1 MTRGT
6 AEGEPVRIVIAMMSV
21 VAALA
26 LVSAAA
32 AAPAKTTQIDAVLTG
47 DGCGVTGLE
56 CGAGGGGSCICEL
69 AFWNFAGDANV
80 SRLGRLD
87 VAGAFQDGFFCSEIG
102 DLSCLVPITY
112 TRSLTLTV
120 TAPNG
125 DRLVLDEHFTS
136 TTRPSLLSAGD
147 NPVQGAWTV
156 DPEQSSGRFARY
168 SGSGTYTL
176 SEENHSNFATFTLA
190 LTGSLTLN

>member
-26 LVSAAA
+26 LVSAGA
-32 AAPAKTTQIDAVLTG
+32 AAPAKTTQIDAVLAG

-56 CGAGGGGSCICEL
+56 CGAGGGGSCVCEL
-69 AFWNFAGDANV
+69 AFWNFAGDANIP
-80 SRLGRLD
+80 RLGRLD
-87 VAGAFQDGFFCSEIG
+87 VAGAFEDGFFCTEIG
-102 DLSCLVPITY
+102 DFTCLVPITY
-112 TRSLTLTV
+112 TRSLTLTL

-136 TTRPSLLSAGD
+136 TTRPALPSGGD
-147 NPVQGAWTV
+147 NPVQGDWTV
-156 DPEQSSGRFARY
+156 DPDLSSGRFARY
-168 SGSGTYTL
+168 TGSGTYTL
-176 SEENHSNFATFTLA
+176 SVEDHSNFAMFTLA
-190 LTGSLTLN
+190 LTGNLVFK